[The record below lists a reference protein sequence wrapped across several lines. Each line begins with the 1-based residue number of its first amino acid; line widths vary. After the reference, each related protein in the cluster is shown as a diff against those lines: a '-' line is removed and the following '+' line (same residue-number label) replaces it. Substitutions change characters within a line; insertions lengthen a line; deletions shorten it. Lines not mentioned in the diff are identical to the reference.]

1 MSQKVIR
8 KGNLEYRERK
18 TNGTGT
24 EMQPVL
30 VACPICGMEFHD
42 NVNKPFHFLNEHT
55 PSDFGLSPL
64 E

>member
-1 MSQKVIR
+1 MTQNVIR

-18 TNGTGT
+18 PSASGT

-30 VACPICGMEFHD
+30 VQCPICGKEFRD

-55 PSDFGLSPL
+55 PSDFGLTPL
-64 E
+64 K